1 EAAAP
6 RVLAT
11 THVASASAFFNNLR
25 VDYGVNWNRPA
36 RGEPTWPAKLSKT
49 QKLNLA
55 ERVGFEPTCP
65 LRDKTLSWR
74 PRYDHFG
81 TSPGRVH
88 AVRPDTTCGTRT
100 RSG

>member
-1 EAAAP
+1 VRRAVRSRLSGSRFQDARDRRICVRMPDVMSHIEAAAP

-11 THVASASAFFNNLR
+11 THVGGASAFFNNLR

-55 ERVGFEPTCP
+55 ERVI
-65 LRDKTLSWR
+65 
-74 PRYDHFG
+74 
-81 TSPGRVH
+81 
-88 AVRPDTTCGTRT
+88 RT
-100 RSG
+100 I